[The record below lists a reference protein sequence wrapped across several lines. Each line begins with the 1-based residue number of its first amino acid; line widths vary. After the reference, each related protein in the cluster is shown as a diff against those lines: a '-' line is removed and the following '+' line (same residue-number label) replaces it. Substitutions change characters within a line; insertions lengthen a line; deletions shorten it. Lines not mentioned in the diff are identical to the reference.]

1 VVFVMGFLKNSYVI
15 YSVLILGAVLVFLG
29 PEGVSVS
36 VFSLALGFAIVVLIS
51 EPMVEGLKDFGNQR
65 GFSPHV
71 TGIISSLASNLPEG
85 VMAAFMVLSPE
96 LREVAILTV
105 MLASAFNGLLLG
117 VLVVMLTYKGGAIE
131 LPKQA
136 MEHDIEIM
144 RIAIALCGIVF
155 GTGVI
160 LNIFSSGDGTFLPVE
175 VPVFL
180 LLAYGSYIYFVSRRP
195 AHTELESAQDESPH
209 DSETH
214 GRGWVAPVLLG
225 LVGIVIAAE
234 LIAGSSEYLVHMLD
248 LHVVIAATVI
258 GFAGSIP
265 EHGIALIGARK
276 GHVQMGISN
285 LLSGIVQSIMLIF
298 PLLALMVPV
307 QLDGYVL
314 YQFLAIA
321 ATLWIVKKSI
331 IDDHRLTLDEGISI
345 LLIHTLGILLFDE
358 LSLLI

>member
-1 VVFVMGFLKNSYVI
+1 MKINKYLAGAVLAVGLIMVVLSPEGI
-15 YSVLILGAVLVFLG
+15 AYSAVALILGL
-29 PEGVSVS
+29 
-36 VFSLALGFAIVVLIS
+36 AIVVMTS
-51 EPMVEGLKDFGNQR
+51 EPMVEGLRDFGLQM

-85 VMAAFMVLSPE
+85 VMTGFMVFSPE

-117 VLVVMLTYKGGAIE
+117 LLVIMLTYKGGAIE
-131 LPKQA
+131 LPKES

-160 LNIFSSGDGTFLPVE
+160 LNLFNVNQRAFLPIE

-180 LLAYGSYIYFVSRRP
+180 LLAYVSYLYFISRSTTHSEKKNADDGYPHGS
-195 AHTELESAQDESPH
+195 ES
-209 DSETH
+209 H
-214 GRGWVAPVLLG
+214 GRGWLAPVLLG

-234 LIAGSSEYLVHMLD
+234 LIAGSTEYLVHMLD
-248 LHVVIAATVI
+248 LHIVIAATVI

-276 GHVQMGISN
+276 GHVEMGVSN
-285 LLSGIVQSIMLIF
+285 LLSGITQSIMLIF

-307 QLDGYVL
+307 HLDGYVI
-314 YQFLAIA
+314 YQFLAIG

-331 IDDHRLTLDEGISI
+331 IDDHRLTLDEGFSI

-358 LSLLI
+358 LSVLI

>member
-1 VVFVMGFLKNSYVI
+1 MDMAHSSNKYVVGGVLVVGLILVLFSPEGIAFSAVG
-15 YSVLILGAVLVFLG
+15 LILGL
-29 PEGVSVS
+29 
-36 VFSLALGFAIVVLIS
+36 AIVVLTS
-51 EPMVEGLKDFGNQR
+51 EPMVEGLRDFGLQM

-85 VMAAFMVLSPE
+85 VMTGFMLFSPE

-117 VLVVMLTYKGGAIE
+117 LLVVMLTYKGGAIE
-131 LPKQA
+131 LPKVA

-160 LNIFSSGDGTFLPVE
+160 LNLFSTNQGAVLPIE

-180 LLAYGSYIYFVSRRP
+180 LLAYVSYLYFISRSP
-195 AHTELESAQDESPH
+195 AVTEHQGTEDGYPQEHEP
-209 DSETH
+209 H
-214 GRGWVAPVLLG
+214 GRSWLAPILLG

-258 GFAGSIP
+258 GFAGSVP

-276 GHVQMGISN
+276 GHVEMGVSN
-285 LLSGIVQSIMLIF
+285 LLSGITQSIMLIF
-298 PLLALMVPV
+298 PLLALLVPV
-307 QLDGYVL
+307 HLDGYVI

-345 LLIHTLGILLFDE
+345 LIIHTLGILLFDE
-358 LSLLI
+358 LSVLI

>member
-1 VVFVMGFLKNSYVI
+1 MNINKYLVGAALAVGLVMIVFSPEGI
-15 YSVLILGAVLVFLG
+15 AYSAAALILGLVI
-29 PEGVSVS
+29 
-36 VFSLALGFAIVVLIS
+36 IVMTS
-51 EPMVEGLKDFGNQR
+51 EPMVEGLRDFGLQM

-85 VMAAFMVLSPE
+85 VMTGFMVFSPE

-117 VLVVMLTYKGGAIE
+117 LLVIMLTYKGGAIE
-131 LPKQA
+131 LPKAA

-160 LNIFSSGDGTFLPVE
+160 LNLFNANQMAFLPIE
-175 VPVFL
+175 VPIFL
-180 LLAYGSYIYFVSRRP
+180 LIAYGSYLYFISRS
-195 AHTELESAQDESPH
+195 TAQSEKDADDGYPPGSEPH
-209 DSETH
+209 K
-214 GRGWVAPVLLG
+214 RGWLAPVLLG
-225 LVGIVIAAE
+225 LVGIVIAAQ
-234 LIAGSSEYLVHMLD
+234 LIAGSTEYLVHMLD
-248 LHVVIAATVI
+248 LHIVIAATVI

-276 GHVQMGISN
+276 GHVEMGVSN
-285 LLSGIVQSIMLIF
+285 LLSGITQSIMLIF

-307 QLDGYVL
+307 HLDGYVI

-331 IDDHRLTLDEGISI
+331 IDDNRLTLDEGFSI

-358 LSLLI
+358 LSVLI

>member
-1 VVFVMGFLKNSYVI
+1 
-15 YSVLILGAVLVFLG
+15 
-29 PEGVSVS
+29 
-36 VFSLALGFAIVVLIS
+36 
-51 EPMVEGLKDFGNQR
+51 
-65 GFSPHV
+65 
-71 TGIISSLASNLPEG
+71 
-85 VMAAFMVLSPE
+85 
-96 LREVAILTV
+96 
-105 MLASAFNGLLLG
+105 
-117 VLVVMLTYKGGAIE
+117 
-131 LPKQA
+131 
-136 MEHDIEIM
+136 
-144 RIAIALCGIVF
+144 
-155 GTGVI
+155 
-160 LNIFSSGDGTFLPVE
+160 VE

-180 LLAYGSYIYFVSRRP
+180 LLAYGSYIYFISRRP
-195 AHTELESAQDESPH
+195 AHTELEGAQDGYHH
-209 DSETH
+209 DSEMH

-225 LVGIVIAAE
+225 LIGIVIAAE
-234 LIAGSSEYLVHMLD
+234 LIAGSSEYLVHRLD

-265 EHGIALIGARK
+265 EHGIAIIGARK
-276 GHVQMGISN
+276 GHVQMGVSN

-331 IDDHRLTLDEGISI
+331 VDDHRLTLDEGISI

>member
-1 VVFVMGFLKNSYVI
+1 MEASGMKINKYLVGAALTVGLVMIVFSPEGI
-15 YSVLILGAVLVFLG
+15 AYSAAALILGLV
-29 PEGVSVS
+29 
-36 VFSLALGFAIVVLIS
+36 IVVMTS
-51 EPMVEGLKDFGNQR
+51 EPMVEGLRDFGLQM

-85 VMAAFMVLSPE
+85 VMTGFMVFSPE

-105 MLASAFNGLLLG
+105 MLASAFNGVLLG
-117 VLVVMLTYKGGAIE
+117 LLVIMLTYKGGAIE
-131 LPKQA
+131 LPKAA

-160 LNIFSSGDGTFLPVE
+160 LNLFNTNQSAFLPIE
-175 VPVFL
+175 VPIFL
-180 LLAYGSYIYFVSRRP
+180 LIAYVSYLYFVSRSP
-195 AHTELESAQDESPH
+195 AGTEHKGAEDGYPQEHEPQ
-209 DSETH
+209 
-214 GRGWVAPVLLG
+214 GRGWLAPVLLG

-234 LIAGSSEYLVHMLD
+234 LIAGSTEYLVHMLD

-258 GFAGSIP
+258 GFAGSVP

-276 GHVQMGISN
+276 GHVEMGVSN
-285 LLSGIVQSIMLIF
+285 LLSGITQSIMLIF

-307 QLDGYVL
+307 HLDGYVI

-331 IDDHRLTLDEGISI
+331 IDDNRLTLDEGFSI

-358 LSLLI
+358 LSVLI

>member
-1 VVFVMGFLKNSYVI
+1 
-15 YSVLILGAVLVFLG
+15 
-29 PEGVSVS
+29 
-36 VFSLALGFAIVVLIS
+36 
-51 EPMVEGLKDFGNQR
+51 
-65 GFSPHV
+65 
-71 TGIISSLASNLPEG
+71 
-85 VMAAFMVLSPE
+85 
-96 LREVAILTV
+96 
-105 MLASAFNGLLLG
+105 
-117 VLVVMLTYKGGAIE
+117 
-131 LPKQA
+131 

-160 LNIFSSGDGTFLPVE
+160 LNIFSSGDGAFLPVE

-276 GHVQMGISN
+276 GHVQMGVSN

>member
-1 VVFVMGFLKNSYVI
+1 MEASDMNINKYLVGAALAVGLVMIVFSPEGI
-15 YSVLILGAVLVFLG
+15 AYSAAALILGLVI
-29 PEGVSVS
+29 
-36 VFSLALGFAIVVLIS
+36 IVMTS
-51 EPMVEGLKDFGNQR
+51 EPMVEGLRDFGLQM

-85 VMAAFMVLSPE
+85 VMTGFMVFSPE

-105 MLASAFNGLLLG
+105 MLASAFNGVLLG
-117 VLVVMLTYKGGAIE
+117 LLVIMLTYKGGAIE
-131 LPKQA
+131 LPKAA

-160 LNIFSSGDGTFLPVE
+160 LNLFNSNQMAFLPIE
-175 VPVFL
+175 VPIFL
-180 LLAYGSYIYFVSRRP
+180 LIAYGSYLYFISRST
-195 AHTELESAQDESPH
+195 AHSEKKGADDGYPPGSELH
-209 DSETH
+209 K
-214 GRGWVAPVLLG
+214 RGWLSPVLLG
-225 LVGIVIAAE
+225 LVGIVIAAQ
-234 LIAGSSEYLVHMLD
+234 LIAGSTEYLVHMLD
-248 LHVVIAATVI
+248 LHIVIAATVI

-276 GHVQMGISN
+276 GHVEMGISN
-285 LLSGIVQSIMLIF
+285 LLSGITQSIMLIF

-307 QLDGYVL
+307 HLDGYVI
-314 YQFLAIA
+314 YQFMAIA

-331 IDDHRLTLDEGISI
+331 IDDNRLTLDEGFSI

-358 LSLLI
+358 LSVLI

>member
-1 VVFVMGFLKNSYVI
+1 MVFVTGFLKNSYVI
-15 YSVLILGAVLVFLG
+15 YSVLILGAVLVFFG

-36 VFSLALGFAIVVLIS
+36 VFSLALGFAIVVLTS

-131 LPKQA
+131 LPKQV

-160 LNIFSSGDGTFLPVE
+160 LNIFSSGDGAFLPVE

-180 LLAYGSYIYFVSRRP
+180 LLAYGSYV
-195 AHTELESAQDESPH
+195 
-209 DSETH
+209 
-214 GRGWVAPVLLG
+214 
-225 LVGIVIAAE
+225 
-234 LIAGSSEYLVHMLD
+234 
-248 LHVVIAATVI
+248 
-258 GFAGSIP
+258 
-265 EHGIALIGARK
+265 
-276 GHVQMGISN
+276 
-285 LLSGIVQSIMLIF
+285 
-298 PLLALMVPV
+298 
-307 QLDGYVL
+307 
-314 YQFLAIA
+314 
-321 ATLWIVKKSI
+321 
-331 IDDHRLTLDEGISI
+331 
-345 LLIHTLGILLFDE
+345 
-358 LSLLI
+358 